1 MGGTRMKKVISAIAV
16 LSLALSC
23 FTACG
28 RVENPNKKN
37 GNGELTAE
45 NTASAVTGET
55 SSTTTLSPAE
65 ISLMAEKS
73 SREAILKA
81 KSEASS
87 LLEEKQAQKDSENQ
101 SSVKTAASSKSTVSK
116 KTSAPKKTTAKT
128 TRGRYESKPGAYVT
142 KPSALNAR
150 QTRAW
155 LVKDV
160 SGLDIRISRLEYG
173 SKTQMFDSS
182 VSSQIVNPKKIT
194 YTPACTVAVIK
205 CDSPTRLKISK
216 GTEKNKTEKN
226 AVNAG
231 AVIAIDG
238 TKKSYS
244 TSTGAVIRSGSLYL
258 EFTGSKAK
266 KTNLVMYKN
275 GRWEFMPLDND
286 AAKAA
291 IKNGAYNSLSIQDIT
306 IKDGKIVSSY
316 SDSPCRNRTF
326 LGQINANKYVFMT
339 CEFMPIQSAAEIM
352 LSYGVKNAVQVC
364 GGNCTYM
371 YLKNAGNTTGSKGA
385 GIKGLNKLGYLET
398 EWMAVNGLLKSGKYG
413 SPCKDEMDCI
423 YFK

>member
-1 MGGTRMKKVISAIAV
+1 MKKFISAVAI
-16 LSLALSC
+16 LSLALTC

-37 GNGELTAE
+37 GSAAQTTES
-45 NTASAVTGET
+45 TASAVSEET
-55 SSTTTLSPAE
+55 SPTTTLSPEE
-65 ISLMAEKS
+65 ISLRAEKA

-87 LLEEKQAQKDSENQ
+87 LMAEKQAQKQSGNH
-101 SSVKTAASSKSTVSK
+101 SSVKTSAPSKTTAKK
-116 KTSAPKKTTAKT
+116 KTSAVKKTTVKTTTKT
-128 TRGRYESKPGAYVT
+128 TRGKYESKPGAYVT
-142 KPSALNAR
+142 KPSSLKAK

-173 SKTQMFDSS
+173 TKTQMFDSS

-216 GTEKNKTEKN
+216 GTEKSSTEKN
-226 AVNAG
+226 AVKAG

-238 TKKSYS
+238 TKKSYG
-244 TSTGAVIRSGSLYL
+244 TSSGAVIRSGKLYL

-266 KTNLVMYKN
+266 NTKLVMYKN
-275 GRWEFMPLDND
+275 GSWEFMPLDNA
-286 AAKAA
+286 AAKTA
-291 IKNGAYNSLSIQDIT
+291 IKNGAYNSLSIQDVT
-306 IKDGKIVSSY
+306 IKDGKIVASFN
-316 SDSPCRNRTF
+316 DNPCRNRTF

-339 CEFMPIQSAAEIM
+339 CEFMPIQSAAQIM

-371 YLKNAGNTTGSKGA
+371 YLKNAGNTTNSNGA
-385 GIKGLNKLGYLET
+385 SIKGLNKLGYLET
-398 EWMAVNGLLKSGKYG
+398 EWMAVNGLLRAGKG
-413 SPCKDEMDCI
+413 GGPCSDEMDCI